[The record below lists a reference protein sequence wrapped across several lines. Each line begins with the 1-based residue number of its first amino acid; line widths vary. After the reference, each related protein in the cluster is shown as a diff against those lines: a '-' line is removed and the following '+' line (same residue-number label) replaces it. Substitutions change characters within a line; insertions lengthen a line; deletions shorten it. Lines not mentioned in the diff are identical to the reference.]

1 MKKITKMCIAA
12 AMMLCLL
19 LSLTACGGDSD
30 SGSKDGD
37 TKNITIVV
45 THKDG
50 TVNEQTSDTTA
61 KNLIDAL
68 TEMELVDP
76 DNGDDGYYTTVDGE
90 TADTT
95 KEEWWCLTID
105 GESAITGFD
114 DTPVE
119 GGKSYE
125 LTFTVGW

>member
-12 AMMLCLL
+12 AIMLCLL
-19 LSLTACGGDSD
+19 LSLTACGGDSG

-50 TVNEQTSDTTA
+50 TVNEQTADTTA

>member
-1 MKKITKMCIAA
+1 MKKITKIFISATMT
-12 AMMLCLL
+12 LCMV
-19 LSLTACGGDSD
+19 LSLTACGGSSD
-30 SGSKDGD
+30 SAAKGGD
-37 TKNITIVV
+37 TKNITVVV

-50 TVNEQTSDTTA
+50 TVNEQTADTTA
-61 KNLIDAL
+61 ENLIDAL

-90 TADTT
+90 NADAA

>member
-19 LSLTACGGDSD
+19 LSLTACGSD
-30 SGSKDGD
+30 SGSGSKDED

-50 TVNEQTSDTTA
+50 TVNEQTADTTA